1 VTSTNPN
8 ISFPN
13 GNQAAIPSTQPF
25 ETKPVFFT
33 VALNGA
39 AGIETFD
46 LKVSVTDPAL
56 TPSAPVVKTLVTR
69 GNFDTVL
76 GSTTD
81 DVESPVSTWT
91 PTLTFGIGLFERTIE
106 TTSPLNHVWHGPT
119 LGLRSDRAL
128 VSPVLNVGAG
138 PFSFSF
144 DHRYSF
150 EADATTVYD
159 GGVIEISADGG
170 ATWQDIG
177 AGYTGT
183 ISNCCSNPLAGR
195 MAYARTS
202 AGYPAKV
209 NQTINLGTTYANQ
222 TVRIRFR
229 IGEDEAFGF
238 PGWDLDNFVFNGIT
252 NAPFTSIVVDPGCVV
267 RQPTSQISQSLGR

>member
-1 VTSTNPN
+1 
-8 ISFPN
+8 
-13 GNQAAIPSTQPF
+13 
-25 ETKPVFFT
+25 
-33 VALNGA
+33 
-39 AGIETFD
+39 
-46 LKVSVTDPAL
+46 
-56 TPSAPVVKTLVTR
+56 VTR
-69 GNFDTVL
+69 GNIDSLL

-91 PTLTFGIGLFERTIE
+91 PTLTLGVGLFERTIE
-106 TTSPLNHVWHGPT
+106 TTSPLNYVWHGPT
-119 LGLRSDRAL
+119 FGLRADRAL
-128 VSPVLNVGAG
+128 VSPALQVGAA

-150 EADATTVYD
+150 EADATTFYD

-177 AGYTGT
+177 AAYTGT
-183 ISNCCSNPLAGR
+183 ISNCCNNPLTGR
-195 MAYARTS
+195 MAYVGTS

-238 PGWDLDNFVFNGIT
+238 PGWDLDNFVFNGLT
-252 NAPFTSIVVDPGCVV
+252 NAPFTKIVVDPGCAV
-267 RQPTSQISQSLGR
+267 RRPISQISQNSRR